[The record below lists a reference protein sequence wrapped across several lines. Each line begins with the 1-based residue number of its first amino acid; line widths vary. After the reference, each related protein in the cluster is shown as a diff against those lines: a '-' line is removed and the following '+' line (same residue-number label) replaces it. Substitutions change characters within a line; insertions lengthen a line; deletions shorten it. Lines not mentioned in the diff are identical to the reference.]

1 MRRSSALILFA
12 VVILSSCLKTKSNSN
27 TNNPAS
33 IAIINLAAVATP
45 PPFNFKVTVDDDSV
59 GDQSTF
65 PYAGYQTNADSSLKY
80 LQEYAGIHSIA
91 FTTSGASD
99 SILVSGQTQFT
110 KGFKYSIFL
119 YDTIN
124 SYGLNA
130 VQLQDT
136 WDSIPYNQ
144 CLFRFL
150 NFSPNAPPLTV
161 LVHYFNDTL
170 VQILQNQAYVGSASY
185 STASL
190 SQYLTLPP
198 TGYVDSCMVTLSTYK
213 GYGMK
218 PGPALDSFN
227 IALIPNHGYTLFI
240 TGLVGD
246 TTGRGYRHGLIRM
259 N

>member
-1 MRRSSALILFA
+1 MRRTSALILFV
-12 VVILSSCLKTKSNSN
+12 VVILSACLKTKSNSN

-33 IAIINLAAVATP
+33 IALIDLAPVA
-45 PPFNFKVTVDDDSV
+45 PPFNFKVTVDGDSV

-65 PYAGYQTNADSSLKY
+65 PYAGYQSNADSSLKY
-80 LQEYAGIHSIA
+80 LQEFAGIHSVA

-110 KGFKYSIFL
+110 KGFKYTIFL

-124 SYGLNA
+124 PYGLNA

-161 LVHYFNDTL
+161 SVQYVNDTA
-170 VQILQNQAYVGSASY
+170 VQILQNQGYVGSASY

-198 TGYVDSCMVTLSTYK
+198 TGYVDSCIVTLADYR
-213 GYGMK
+213 GYNQK
-218 PGPALDSFN
+218 PEPILESFKV
-227 IALIPNHGYTLFI
+227 ALIANHGYTLFI

-246 TTGRGYRHGLIRM
+246 STSRGYRHGMIRM